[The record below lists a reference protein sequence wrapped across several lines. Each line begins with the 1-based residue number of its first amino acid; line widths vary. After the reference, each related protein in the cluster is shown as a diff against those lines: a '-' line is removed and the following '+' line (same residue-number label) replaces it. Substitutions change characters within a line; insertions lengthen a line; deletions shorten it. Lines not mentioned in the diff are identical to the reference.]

1 MVPVGARSVS
11 LIRHAP
17 ESWSTV
23 AARSPRHPLRR
34 PLRFGGGRDWGRAVG
49 GGGGRQPQEG
59 LLQAGGSRDEAPQR
73 PAVFGGEV
81 ADHVGGTGGALH
93 LQVVAAGADLQPGG
107 GQGGA
112 DRFAVVA
119 ELDREA
125 RLGGAGDR

>member
-1 MVPVGARSVS
+1 MVPVGVRSIS

-17 ESWSTV
+17 ASSSTV
-23 AARSPRHPLRR
+23 AARSPFRSPWHPLGR

-49 GGGGRQPQEG
+49 GGGGGGLQPQEG

-93 LQVVAAGADLQPGG
+93 LQVVGAGADLQPGG
-107 GQGGA
+107 G
-112 DRFAVVA
+112 
-119 ELDREA
+119 
-125 RLGGAGDR
+125 